1 MDSQS
6 RRGALWGSK
15 SEGRHEAGT
24 RRIALTAEWAAHRV
38 VGRFSGFQNLIGACR
53 GRSGTVFLVCSSGR
67 GRGVGE
73 PPRHVAGELRCRGQV
88 LKKIVRFAPAQ
99 SHNFLR
105 ATQPRGR
112 TIRRLNSFSLL
123 RPRGRTLLV
132 LNLLSAKNLIDCSVG

>member
-88 LKKIVRFAPAQ
+88 LKKIVD
-99 SHNFLR
+99 LR
-105 ATQPRGR
+105 RR
-112 TIRRLNSFSLL
+112 NLTISCVPHS
-123 RPRGRTLLV
+123 PEGE
-132 LNLLSAKNLIDCSVG
+132 LSAGSTPPRFSDQEEGPYSS